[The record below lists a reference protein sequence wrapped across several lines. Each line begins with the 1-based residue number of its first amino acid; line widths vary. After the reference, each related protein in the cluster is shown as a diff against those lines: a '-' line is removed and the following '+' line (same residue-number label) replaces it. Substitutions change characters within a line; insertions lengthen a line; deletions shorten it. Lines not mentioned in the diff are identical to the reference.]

1 MVETAMTLNE
11 ADWQM
16 SLEQLNE
23 SQPSKGIHRESRMQ
37 RMLTLSKARDPRG
50 CSSLRQQPLSIL
62 GLHATDATR
71 YTFLV
76 LLPQPDYP

>member
-1 MVETAMTLNE
+1 MAETATTLNE

-37 RMLTLSKARDPRG
+37 RMLTLWV
-50 CSSLRQQPLSIL
+50 RQ
-62 GLHATDATR
+62 GTHVGAVR
-71 YTFLV
+71 FGNGR
-76 LLPQPDYP
+76 LLN